1 MFDLEKSIAD
11 WRKQMLAAGIQTPVP
26 LEELEI
32 HLREDIEQQ
41 MKSGLNEQEAFTA
54 SVQKIGQAHAV
65 QSEFK
70 KVEASREA
78 VRFIVANLGIVLM
91 LVGFSGFGL
100 PLLILAAM
108 DEILQQG
115 HWRFVILMSLMWAMI
130 VVGNFVSFL
139 QDGGTL
145 FHVFIQGILAH
156 VFVRKPCPLVLLV
169 GLVVIWPPFLIGNFR
184 RWRKNRSFTSPLT

>member
-115 HWRFVILMSLMWAMI
+115 HWRFVLLISLMWAMI
-130 VVGNFVSFL
+130 GVGNFVSFL
-139 QDGGTL
+139 QDGGT
-145 FHVFIQGILAH
+145 LAH

-169 GLVVIWPPFLIGNFR
+169 VLVVTWPPFLIGNFR

>member
-1 MFDLEKSIAD
+1 MFNLEKNIAD

-115 HWRFVILMSLMWAMI
+115 HWRFVLLISLMWAMI
-130 VVGNFVSFL
+130 GVGNFVSFL

-145 FHVFIQGILAH
+145 FHVFI
-156 VFVRKPCPLVLLV
+156 RKPCPLLVLV
-169 GLVVIWPPFLIGNFR
+169 VLVVIWPPFLIGNFR

>member
-1 MFDLEKSIAD
+1 MIMFNLEQSIAE
-11 WRKQMLAAGIQTPVP
+11 WRRQMLAAGIKTPVP

-32 HLREDIEQQ
+32 HLREEIEQQ
-41 MKSGLNEQEAFTA
+41 LKSGLNEQDAFTA

-65 QSEFK
+65 QSEFQ
-70 KVEASREA
+70 KVETSRE
-78 VRFIVANLGIVLM
+78 VIRFIVANLGIVLM

-115 HWRFVILMSLMWAMI
+115 HWRFVLLISLMWAMI

-145 FHVFIQGILAH
+145 FHVFIQGTLAH

-169 GLVVIWPPFLIGNFR
+169 VLVVIWPPFLIGNFR
-184 RWRKNRSFTSPLT
+184 RWRKNRSFTSP